1 MDDIDFVFSILRNY
15 KGETFTHVICREI
28 IIALPEDD
36 LIRQNE
42 VESILETT
50 GVVSGEF
57 GWSDAYKRKKAEIEP
72 WLNDANQTV
81 VDFAKRYI
89 GTLNRQ
95 IAAEHRRAEQG
106 IELRKRN
113 FGE

>member
-1 MDDIDFVFSILRNY
+1 MRPYPCDMQ
-15 KGETFTHVICREI
+15 I

-36 LIRQNE
+36 LVRQNE
-42 VESILETT
+42 VEVILEST
-50 GVVSGEF
+50 GVSFCEY
-57 GWSDAYKRKKAEIEP
+57 GWSDAFKRKKMEIEP
-72 WLNDANQTV
+72 WLNDANQAV
-81 VDFAKRYI
+81 ADFAKRYI
-89 GTLNRQ
+89 GTLEHR